1 MSTLLE
7 INVPEGEKD
16 ELVSILGQQGIVPVS
31 LSSRHFDGDT
41 VASAIIELTP
51 PILTFLA
58 GLYMTRIRS
67 NKHVSYKKA
76 GMEIKGVS
84 EAGLLKILE
93 SIAGEIAHRHSQ
105 TKREE

>member
-1 MSTLLE
+1 
-7 INVPEGEKD
+7 
-16 ELVSILGQQGIVPVS
+16 VSPVS

-93 SIAGEIAHRHSQ
+93 SIAGENAHRHSQ